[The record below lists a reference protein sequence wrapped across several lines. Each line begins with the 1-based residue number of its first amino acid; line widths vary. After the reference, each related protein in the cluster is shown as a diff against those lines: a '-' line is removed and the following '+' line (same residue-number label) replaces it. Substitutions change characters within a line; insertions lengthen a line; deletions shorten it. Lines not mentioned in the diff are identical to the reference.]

1 MPGRR
6 EPGRMPGSSQ
16 PQDAA
21 SMHKLTADTVQSAR
35 RRKHVRTHGAGHD
48 ARLHSD
54 IACLSCRLISVL
66 YYIVYYYIEIP
77 REPAAALAARMG
89 ATGLEPVTPAM

>member
-1 MPGRR
+1 
-6 EPGRMPGSSQ
+6 
-16 PQDAA
+16 
-21 SMHKLTADTVQSAR
+21 MHKLNADTVQSAR
-35 RRKHVRTHGAGHD
+35 RRKHVRTQGAGHD

-54 IACLSCRLISVL
+54 IVLRVPCRLISVL